1 MAQNIAEKSPVFKFN
16 QTGYCI
22 YKEACPKTHNNNLCS
37 EKVCRRID
45 CRERHPKTC
54 IYFSQNKVYRL
65 KDQCAYAHHIS
76 KEETN
81 LAHIEREVRLFKKK
95 KKNHLKKT
103 QLLIFNFTKK

>member
-1 MAQNIAEKSPVFKFN
+1 MAQNIAEESPVCKFN
-16 QTGYCI
+16 QTGYCR

-54 IYFSQNKVYRL
+54 RYFSQNKVCRL

-81 LAHIEREVRLFKKK
+81 LAHIEREVK
-95 KKNHLKKT
+95 
-103 QLLIFNFTKK
+103 LLQEEKEKLSEYRAAINIKLH